1 MARSIR
7 QIVAVVLAGVLLA
20 ACGDPT
26 KEEIVRKAE
35 GIDSKQQLE
44 KVLGQPSDIA
54 KLGPVET
61 WTYNAANGSVSFVI
75 AGDRVT
81 ISSTADKKAA
91 P

>member
-1 MARSIR
+1 MNTLKYLAAAAL
-7 QIVAVVLAGVLLA
+7 VAAMVA

-26 KEEIVRKAE
+26 KEDIVKRSE
-35 GIDSKQQLE
+35 GIDTKQQLE
-44 KVLGQPSDIA
+44 KVLGRPNDIA

-61 WTYNAANGSVSFVI
+61 WTYNAANGTVSFVI

-81 ISSTADKKAA
+81 VSATAEKKAA